1 MTREPLRTGVADST
15 PVVGSP
21 DDAVPVRARIALA
34 LIFCIN
40 GAVLASWVPHIPA
53 VKQQHAIGDG
63 QLGAILLCMAAGA
76 VCALS
81 VAGRL
86 VARFGSRATTVC
98 AATALCVALPLPILS
113 PTVPLLAL
121 SLLVLGAANGLLDV
135 SINSQ
140 AVLVEQR
147 YGRPIMS
154 SFHGLFG
161 VGGLLGAGVAGAV
174 MWRGGSGAQHVVG
187 TALAALLLVA
197 AARSW
202 LMSDPL
208 RERSAGPAF
217 ARPTGLLV
225 WLGLLA
231 FAALMAEGAVGD
243 WSAVYLHHVLQSTPA
258 LAAAGFA
265 AFSSTMAIG
274 RLAGDHIVRRFGTVA
289 VLRASGT
296 LGAGGLLAALL
307 IGEPMAAVAGCALVG
322 LGIANVIP
330 ILFSRAG
337 GLPGVAPGRALA
349 AVAAVGYG
357 GFLAGP
363 PLIGVLAELTSLPL
377 ALGLVVVGCVLIASF
392 AHVIGRPGLR
402 TTP

>member
-1 MTREPLRTGVADST
+1 VDSAAVDGRPFGV
-15 PVVGSP
+15 
-21 DDAVPVRARIALA
+21 VPVRSRIALA
-34 LIFCIN
+34 LVFLVN
-40 GAVLASWVPHIPA
+40 GAILASWVPHIPS
-53 VKQQHAIGDG
+53 VKQQHGIGDG

-86 VARFGSRATTVC
+86 VARFGSRTTT
-98 AATALCVALPLPILS
+98 AFGATALCLALPLPILS

-121 SLLVLGAANGLLDV
+121 SLVVLGASNGLLDV
-135 SINSQ
+135 SINAQ

-161 VGGLLGAGVAGAV
+161 VGGLVGAAAAGAV
-174 MWRGGSGAQHVVG
+174 MWLGGSGGQHVVG

-197 AARSW
+197 AVRSW
-202 LMSDPL
+202 LIADPV
-208 RERSAGPAF
+208 RDGSAAPAF

-231 FAALMAEGAVGD
+231 FAALMAEGAMGD
-243 WSAVYLHHVLQSTPA
+243 WSAVYLHEVLQATPA

-274 RLAGDHIVRRFGTVA
+274 RLAGDRIVTRFGAQT
-289 VLRASGT
+289 VLRASG
-296 LGAGGLLAALL
+296 GLAALGL
-307 IGEPMAAVAGCALVG
+307 TAALLLGDPIAAIAGCALVG

-330 ILFSRAG
+330 VLFSRAG
-337 GLPGVAPGRALA
+337 SLPGVESGSALA
-349 AVAAVGYG
+349 AVTAIGYC

-363 PLIGVLAELTSLPL
+363 PVIGVVAEFTSLPYG
-377 ALGLVVVGCVLIASF
+377 LGMVVVGCGLIALF
-392 AHVIGRPGLR
+392 AGVVRQR
-402 TTP
+402 

>member
-1 MTREPLRTGVADST
+1 MGSAHPATVHGGAVD
-15 PVVGSP
+15 VVP
-21 DDAVPVRARIALA
+21 ARSRVALA
-34 LIFCIN
+34 LIFFVN
-40 GAVLASWVPHIPA
+40 GAILASWVPHIPA
-53 VKQQHAIGDG
+53 IKQQHGIGDG

-81 VAGRL
+81 VAGRV
-86 VARFGSRATTVC
+86 VARFGSRRTTAF
-98 AATALCVALPLPILS
+98 AAIGLCLALPLPVLS

-121 SLLVLGAANGLLDV
+121 SLLMLGACNGLLDV
-135 SINSQ
+135 SINAQ

-161 VGGLLGAGVAGAV
+161 VGGLVGAAAAGAV
-174 MWRGGSGAQHVVG
+174 MWLGGSGGQHVVG
-187 TALAALLLVA
+187 TALAALLLVVVVRSLLIA
-197 AARSW
+197 DPAR
-202 LMSDPL
+202 D
-208 RERSAGPAF
+208 RSAAPAF

-231 FAALMAEGAVGD
+231 FAALMAEGAMGD
-243 WSAVYLHHVLQSTPA
+243 WSAVYLHDVLQSTPA

-274 RLAGDHIVRRFGTVA
+274 RLAGDRIVKRFGTQA
-289 VLRASGT
+289 VLRASGG
-296 LGAGGLLAALL
+296 LAAGGLTAALL
-307 IGEPMAAVAGCALVG
+307 IGDPIAAVAGCALVG

-337 GLPGVAPGRALA
+337 SLPGVEAGSALA
-349 AVAAVGYG
+349 AVTAIGYC

-363 PLIGVLAELTSLPL
+363 PLIGVVSEFTSLPL
-377 ALGLVVVGCVLIASF
+377 ALGIVVVGCVLIALF
-392 AHVIGRPGLR
+392 AGE
-402 TTP
+402 TS